1 MVKSELSFVM
11 AQDAKVAMV
20 GCGAVAECRHL
31 PALVQTKGCEVVA
44 LVDCDRARA
53 EKLAKQYSVRAVLTD
68 YRDLHGLDVDIAI
81 VALPNYLHA
90 PISIELLSAGI
101 HVLVEKPMALSVAEC
116 DRMLQAAQDGR
127 AVLAVAAPRCFLYA
141 SRFAKW
147 AIDSGLLGR
156 LISVD
161 MQDGVV
167 FQWPLA
173 SDFFFRKETAGG
185 GVLIDNGSHAVS
197 HLLCWLGKV
206 RSFEY
211 YDDSCGGV
219 EAECKLFLEFRSG
232 ATATIELSRLRNLRN
247 TTIVRGE
254 RGELE
259 VGLWTNSISL
269 RLAGSD
275 VVIHGQGALGDRPL
289 VSEQTQIDL
298 VAAEHEDFLTAIKTG
313 RQPVGFGVE
322 AKGAIALIEACYKT
336 RRPLVH
342 PWDETIVEPTRAMAY
357 GA

>member
-1 MVKSELSFVM
+1 MTQ
-11 AQDAKVAMV
+11 AIKVAVV
-20 GCGAVAECRHL
+20 GCGAVAEHRHL
-31 PALVQTKGCEVVA
+31 PALAQRNDCQIVA
-44 LVDCDRARA
+44 LVDCNRGRA
-53 EKLAKQYSVRAVLTD
+53 EQLAEQYSVPAIVAD
-68 YRDLHGLDVDIAI
+68 YRDLPGLDIDIAI

-90 PISIELLSAGI
+90 PVSIELLSAGI
-101 HVLVEKPMALSVAEC
+101 NILVEKPMALSVAEC
-116 DRMLQAAQDGR
+116 DRMLQAAQDGE
-127 AVLAVAAPRCFLYA
+127 AVLAVATPRRFLYA
-141 SRFAKW
+141 NQFVKW

-156 LISVD
+156 LISLD

-173 SDFFFRKETAGG
+173 SDFFFCKETAGG
-185 GVLIDNGSHAVS
+185 GVFIDNGSHAVS
-197 HLLCWLGKV
+197 QLLWWLGKV

-219 EAECKLFLEFRSG
+219 EAECKLSLEFRSG
-232 ATATIELSRLRNLRN
+232 AVASVELSRLRNLRN

-259 VGLWTNSISL
+259 VGLWTNSVSL
-269 RLAGSD
+269 RLADSD
-275 VVIHGQGALGDRPL
+275 IVIHGQGALVDRPL

-313 RQPVGFGVE
+313 RRPVGCSVK
-322 AKGAIALIEACYKT
+322 AKDATALIEACYKT

-342 PWDETIVEPTRAMAY
+342 PWDETVLEPTRALAY

>member
-1 MVKSELSFVM
+1 M
-11 AQDAKVAMV
+11 AQHARVAVV
-20 GCGAVAECRHL
+20 GCGAVAEHRHL
-31 PALVQTKGCEVVA
+31 PALVERKDCQITA
-44 LVDCDRARA
+44 LVDCNRARA
-53 EKLAKQYSVRAVLTD
+53 EHLAKQYSVPAVLTD
-68 YRDLHGLDVDIAI
+68 YRDLHRADIDVAI

-101 HVLVEKPMALSVAEC
+101 HTLVEKPMALSVAEC
-116 DRMLQAAQDGR
+116 DRMLQAAQTGG
-127 AVLAVAAPRCFLYA
+127 AVLAVALPRRFLYA

-147 AIDSGLLGR
+147 AIDSGFLGR
-156 LISVD
+156 LVSVD

-167 FQWPLA
+167 FDWPLV

-197 HLLCWLGKV
+197 QMLWWLGKA

-219 EAECKLFLEFRSG
+219 EAECKLSLEFRSG
-232 ATATIELSRLRNLRN
+232 AVATVALSRLRNLRN

-259 VGLWTNSISL
+259 VGLWKNSISL
-269 RLAGSD
+269 RLADSNI
-275 VVIHGQGALGDRPL
+275 VIHGRGALRERPL
-289 VSEQTQIDL
+289 VSEQSQIDL
-298 VAAEHEDFLTAIKTG
+298 VVAEHDDFLTSIKTG
-313 RQPVGFGVE
+313 RQPMISGAE

-336 RRPLVH
+336 RRPLIH
-342 PWDETIVEPTRAMAY
+342 PWDETVFEPARAMAY

>member
-1 MVKSELSFVM
+1 M
-11 AQDAKVAMV
+11 ARDARVAVV
-20 GCGAVAECRHL
+20 GCGAVAEHRHL
-31 PALVQTKGCEVVA
+31 PALVQRKDCQITA
-44 LVDCDRARA
+44 LVDCNRARA
-53 EKLAKQYSVRAVLTD
+53 EHLAKQYSVPAVLTD
-68 YRDLHGLDVDIAI
+68 YRDLHRVDIDVAI

-101 HVLVEKPMALSVAEC
+101 HTLVEKPMALSVAEC
-116 DRMLQAAQDGR
+116 DRMLQAAQDGG
-127 AVLAVAAPRCFLYA
+127 AVLAVALPRRFLYA

-156 LISVD
+156 LMSVD

-167 FQWPLA
+167 FDWPLV

-197 HLLCWLGKV
+197 HVLWWLGKV

-219 EAECKLFLEFRSG
+219 EAECKLSLEFRSG
-232 ATATIELSRLRNLRN
+232 AVAIVELSRLRNLRN

-259 VGLWTNSISL
+259 VGLWKNSIAL
-269 RLAGSD
+269 RLADSNIL
-275 VVIHGQGALGDRPL
+275 IHGQGALRDRPL
-289 VSEQTQIDL
+289 MSEQSQIDL

-313 RQPVGFGVE
+313 RQPVISGAE

-336 RRPLVH
+336 RRPLIQ
-342 PWDETIVEPTRAMAY
+342 PWDETVLEPTRAIAY

>member
-1 MVKSELSFVM
+1 M
-11 AQDAKVAMV
+11 AQAINVAVV
-20 GCGAVAECRHL
+20 GCGAVAEHRHL
-31 PALVQTKGCEVVA
+31 PALAQRNDCQITA
-44 LVDCDRARA
+44 LVDCNRERA
-53 EKLAKQYSVRAVLTD
+53 EQLAEQYSVPAVLAD
-68 YRDLHGLDVDIAI
+68 YRDLRGLDIDIAI

-90 PISIELLSAGI
+90 SVSIELLSAGI
-101 HVLVEKPMALSVAEC
+101 DILVEKPMALSGAEC
-116 DRMLQAAQDGR
+116 DRMLQAAQEGG
-127 AVLAVAAPRCFLYA
+127 AVLAVATPRRFLYA
-141 SRFAKW
+141 NRFAKW
-147 AIDSGLLGR
+147 AIDSGLLGQ

-161 MQDGVV
+161 MQDGSV

-173 SDFFFRKETAGG
+173 SDFFFCKETAGG

-197 HLLCWLGKV
+197 HLLWWLGKV

-219 EAECKLFLEFRSG
+219 EAECKLSLEFRSG
-232 ATATIELSRLRNLRN
+232 AVGSVELSRLRNLRN

-259 VGLWTNSISL
+259 VGLWTNFVSL
-269 RLAGSD
+269 RLADSD
-275 VVIHGQGALGDRPL
+275 IAIHGQGALVDRR
-289 VSEQTQIDL
+289 VATEQTQIDL
-298 VAAEHEDFLTAIKTG
+298 VVAEHEDVLTAIKTG
-313 RQPVGFGVE
+313 RQPVGSGVE

-342 PWDETIVEPTRAMAY
+342 PWDETVLEPTRAFAY

>member
-1 MVKSELSFVM
+1 M
-11 AQDAKVAMV
+11 AQGVKVAVV
-20 GCGAVAECRHL
+20 GCGAVAEHRHL
-31 PALVQTKGCEVVA
+31 PALAQGKDCQIAV
-44 LVDCDRARA
+44 LVDCNRTRA
-53 EKLAKQYSVRAVLTD
+53 EQLAAQYSVPTVLTE
-68 YRDLHGLDVDIAI
+68 YRDLRDLDIDIAI

-90 PISIELLSAGI
+90 PVSIELLSAGI
-101 HVLVEKPMALSVAEC
+101 DILVEKPMALSVAEC
-116 DRMLQAAQDGR
+116 DRMLQAAQDGG
-127 AVLAVAAPRCFLYA
+127 AVLAVALPRRFLYA
-141 SRFAKW
+141 NRFAKW

-173 SDFFFRKETAGG
+173 SDFFFCKDKAGG
-185 GVLIDNGSHAVS
+185 GVFIDNGSHAVS
-197 HLLCWLGKV
+197 HLLWWLGKV
-206 RSFEY
+206 RSFAY

-219 EAECKLFLEFRSG
+219 EAECKLSLEFRSG
-232 ATATIELSRLRNLRN
+232 AVASVELSRLRNLRN

-259 VGLWTNSISL
+259 VGLWTNSVSL
-269 RLAGSD
+269 RLADSD
-275 VVIHGQGALGDRPL
+275 IVIHGQGALGDRPV

-313 RQPVGFGVE
+313 RQPVGSGAE

-342 PWDETIVEPTRAMAY
+342 PWEDTVCEPTRVLAY